1 MSDQLTELQQF
12 FGAYFNQ
19 DWPEEH
25 ATADDV
31 IDSFLLDSSKEVIMS
46 VKNEIIDLIN
56 SYQNESDFLEKLL
69 HEQYCYY
76 YYPHEWTSGPLWL
89 NHIIHKFDSDLSEKQ
104 NQ

>member
-1 MSDQLTELQQF
+1 
-12 FGAYFNQ
+12 
-19 DWPEEH
+19 
-25 ATADDV
+25 
-31 IDSFLLDSSKEVIMS
+31 MS

-76 YYPHEWTSGPLWL
+76 YYPHEWASGPLWL

>member
-19 DWPEEH
+19 DRPEEH

-76 YYPHEWTSGPLWL
+76 YYPMSGRL
-89 NHIIHKFDSDLSEKQ
+89 DRCG
-104 NQ
+104 